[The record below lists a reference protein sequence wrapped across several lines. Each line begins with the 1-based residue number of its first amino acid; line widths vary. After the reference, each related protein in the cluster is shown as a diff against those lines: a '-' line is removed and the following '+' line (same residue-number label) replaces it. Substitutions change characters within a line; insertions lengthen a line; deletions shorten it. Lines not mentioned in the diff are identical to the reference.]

1 MEAQYYV
8 LSVWLP
14 LPVLRGLCLNICRS
28 KMKRSRICGS
38 LKRSVSDFLSASLL
52 CWFRCFLHLVVLADA
67 VDDVD
72 AVVDAE

>member
-14 LPVLRGLCLNICRS
+14 LPVLRRLCLNICRS

-38 LKRSVSDFLSASLL
+38 LKRSVSDFLSVSLL
-52 CWFRCFLHLVVLADA
+52 CRLRCFLHFVVPADA